1 WSIFIDA
8 MDTKYRGRQKLK
20 AGLRLAI
27 EHGEIKVVYQPIV
40 SAQSLRVVA
49 CEALARWEHPQLG
62 FVPPAEFIPLAE
74 EMGIITDITR
84 FMLAQ

>member
-1 WSIFIDA
+1 

-20 AGLRLAI
+20 ADLRLAI

-84 FMLAQ
+84 FMLAQA